1 MNDNSTPLGVLPD
14 GWNILQLK
22 NVSTFITKG
31 TTPTT
36 YGFDWADEGVPFLRS
51 ECVAEEGFVT
61 AGLSYITDEANTYL
75 KRSEVKSGDILITI
89 TGNIGRVIVYPES
102 LPPGNINQHIAR
114 VRVTNTEVLDNQY
127 LCYVLNTAEY
137 RNYFN
142 RITTGL
148 AYPQISLVQVR
159 ETAIP
164 KPRIEIQ
171 NKIAKILTTI
181 DQLIEKTHALIDK
194 HTVIK
199 QGMMADLF
207 TRGIDPTTGQL
218 RPPVEQAPQL
228 YKETELGWVPREW
241 EVKMLRNVAVKIQ
254 DGTHFSPQTSE
265 GDYLYLTSKN
275 IRFGYLELENIER
288 ISESEHNSI
297 YARCDVKYGDL
308 LLTKDGANTGNAA
321 LNMINEPFSMLSS
334 VAFIRTDGKLAHVD
348 FLLHYLLSLE
358 GQKRLKELMS
368 GNAIPRLTLTKINNF
383 KVFQPV
389 GNEQRLIAD
398 RLNSTKERVDKE
410 KCYLEKL
417 KEMKKGLMQD
427 LLTGSVEVSMESIC

>member
-1 MNDNSTPLGVLPD
+1 MSKVSEITIPYSWRIKPLSAICNVVSGGTPSRDVPEY
-14 GWNILQLK
+14 WEPREIAW
-22 NVSTFITKG
+22 V
-31 TTPTT
+31 TPT
-36 YGFDWADEGVPFLRS
+36 D
-51 ECVAEEGFVT
+51 
-61 AGLSYITDEANTYL
+61 
-75 KRSEVKSGDILITI
+75 I
-89 TGNIGRVIVYPES
+89 TGNDQRLLLNSKEKISQKGLTNS
-102 LPPGNINQHIAR
+102 SAKLLPANTVLMTSRATLGEMKISGIECCTNQG
-114 VRVTNTEVLDNQY
+114 
-127 LCYVLNTAEY
+127 
-137 RNYFN
+137 FK
-142 RITTGL
+142 
-148 AYPQISLVQVR
+148 SLV
-159 ETAIP
+159 P
-164 KPRIEIQ
+164 KDNIDPWFLYYQMKRKKPEYERLGIGSTFLEVNKKDTDTFLVEVPDYSTQ
-171 NKIAKILTTI
+171 KKIAKILTTI
-181 DQLIEKTHALIDK
+181 DQLIEKTQALIDK
-194 HTVIK
+194 HTAIK
-199 QGMMADLF
+199 QGMMSDLF

-218 RPPVEQAPQL
+218 RPPVEQAAHL
-228 YKETELGWVPREW
+228 YKETELGWVPKEW
-241 EVKMLRNVAVKIQ
+241 KVKRLRNVAVKIQ

-321 LNMINEPFSMLSS
+321 LNTINEPFSMLSS

-389 GNEQRLIAD
+389 GSEQQLIAD
-398 RLNSTKERVDKE
+398 RLNSTKEKVDRE

-417 KEMKKGLMQD
+417 KEMKEGLMQD
-427 LLTGSVEVSMESIC
+427 LLTGRVTTNA

>member
-1 MNDNSTPLGVLPD
+1 MSKVSEITIPYSWRIKPLSAICNVVSGGTPSRDVPEY
-14 GWNILQLK
+14 WEPREIAW
-22 NVSTFITKG
+22 V
-31 TTPTT
+31 TPT
-36 YGFDWADEGVPFLRS
+36 D
-51 ECVAEEGFVT
+51 
-61 AGLSYITDEANTYL
+61 
-75 KRSEVKSGDILITI
+75 I
-89 TGNIGRVIVYPES
+89 TGNDQRLLLNSKEKISQKGFTNS
-102 LPPGNINQHIAR
+102 SAKLLPANTVLMTSRATLGEMKISGIECCTNQG
-114 VRVTNTEVLDNQY
+114 
-127 LCYVLNTAEY
+127 
-137 RNYFN
+137 FK
-142 RITTGL
+142 
-148 AYPQISLVQVR
+148 SLV
-159 ETAIP
+159 P
-164 KPRIEIQ
+164 KDNIDPWFLYYQMKRKKPEYERLGIGSTFLEVNKKDTDTFLVEVPDYSTQ
-171 NKIAKILTTI
+171 KKIAKILTTI
-181 DQLIEKTHALIDK
+181 DQLIEKTQALIDK
-194 HTVIK
+194 HTAIK
-199 QGMMADLF
+199 QGMMSDLF

-368 GNAIPRLTLTKINNF
+368 GNAIPRLTLTKINSF